1 MKPLKLTM
9 TAFGPYRDA
18 ESIDFARLG
27 DRRLFVI
34 SGNTGAG
41 KTTIFD
47 AICFALYGAAS
58 GEDRADSRMLRS
70 HFADDE
76 THTSVELDFES
87 GGKRYRVFRQMK
99 HRKGA
104 NKSETGEKTELYA
117 FEGEETV
124 PAVDRF
130 MTTEVNA
137 KLLTIIGLT
146 KEQFSQIVMLPQGEF
161 RKLLTSDTDNKEDI
175 LRRIFRTELYEK
187 LEARFQARHR
197 ELADDLKEAR
207 AAAAAVMRQA
217 GDALPMREQS
227 ALAATFRQESYNAVQ
242 MRDAL
247 REEADF
253 YGEQAQLAALRKSEQ
268 AAGLEALQE
277 KLRARLALNAKHEE
291 LAAKRRQGEALAS
304 RQSEIAGLEREL
316 ALSSRAA
323 GLAPYEEQ
331 SSAAEATLAAR
342 RESLKQR
349 QEQFSLAEREY
360 ADASAA
366 HQAEAEKEQA
376 RREVELELHR
386 LAELAP
392 IVDSLDAQRGAI
404 ETLKRREGQALAKL
418 ATAGQALAD
427 RKEWRQRAAAE
438 QQTSEAAV
446 ANLSHKLEELGK
458 LERQGKGVKRLLEL
472 TADIRRWLELESDGE
487 RALESAKAQV
497 YALERRW
504 IEGQAGLLAVH
515 LHDGEA
521 CPVCGSEAHPLK
533 AGMPEDMPSKEE
545 LELAKETLAVAQREL
560 LTAKVQAAA
569 ASGAQ
574 QLEIAELGEFLPAS
588 ATAVSDEPEQA
599 AASLQQLQ
607 SDLRLAWK
615 SRKEEI
621 DGLKAISS
629 RLEQLR
635 SQLGEYDREIE
646 ALETEMDKL
655 RSEAQAIAIEYAASH
670 TSLQKELDRIPE
682 AWRHPVTLRTR
693 LEEQSRR
700 QSEMARAWLA
710 AQHRLQAAS
719 AGLAATKAYSEQAAG
734 LLEEAEQAARDTAA
748 RLMTELDKAGFASAQ
763 AYREAVRTDAQRERL
778 TEETANYRMSVAT
791 VAEAVSVLETEL
803 RDTAWKAADDLLGE
817 IAHAKRLHENA
828 IAEEQAAA
836 RYGMEAKRLAASV
849 ERAASQVGELEA
861 KLEQVLDIYAMM
873 KGDNALKI
881 SFERYILIEYL
892 EQIVAMA
899 NVRLQELS
907 GGQFQLQRSGRLETR
922 GKQSG
927 LGLDVY
933 DAYTGQNRDVKS
945 LSGGEKFNASLCLAL
960 GMTDVIQSHQGGVS
974 IEMMMID
981 EGFGSLDEESLH
993 KAIAALVDLQRA
1005 GRMIG
1010 VISHVQ
1016 ELKEAFPA
1024 CLEVNK
1030 TKEGF
1035 SRTSFVLK

>member
-9 TAFGPYRDA
+9 IAFGPYRDA
-18 ESIDFARLG
+18 ECIDFAELG

-58 GEDRADSRMLRS
+58 GEDRTDSRMLRS

-117 FEGEETV
+117 LDGDTPT

-137 KLLTIIGLT
+137 KLLAIIGLT

-187 LEARFQARHR
+187 LEGRFQSRYR
-197 ELADDLKEAR
+197 ELSDSLKEAL
-207 AAAAAVMRQA
+207 AASAAVMRQA
-217 GDALPMREQS
+217 EEALPKREEGG
-227 ALAATFRQESYNAVQ
+227 LFATFLQESYNASQV
-242 MRDAL
+242 RDAL
-247 REEADF
+247 NAEAGY
-253 YGEQAQLAALRKSEQ
+253 YGEAALEAGKRKNELASSMET
-268 AAGLEALQE
+268 LQE
-277 KLRARLALNAKHEE
+277 KLRAHLSVNAKHEE
-291 LAAKRRQGEALAS
+291 LAVRLKTREALEL
-304 RQSEIAGLEREL
+304 RQAEIAELEREL
-316 ALSSRAA
+316 ALAA
-323 GLAPYEEQ
+323 KADAIVPYAEQ
-331 SSAAEATLAAR
+331 AAEAARALEAR
-342 RESLKQR
+342 REALRQR
-349 QEQFSLAEREY
+349 EEQLAAAEKEQ
-360 ADASAA
+360 AEAIGA
-366 HQAEAEKEQA
+366 HQAEADKDSL

-386 LAELAP
+386 LTELVP
-392 IVDSLDAQRGAI
+392 VVDSLSARRDELAGI
-404 ETLKRREGQALAKL
+404 KRNEAAAAAKLTAATDALA
-418 ATAGQALAD
+418 A
-427 RKEWRQRAAAE
+427 RRQERLGAVME
-438 QQTSEAAV
+438 QQTVEAAAALV
-446 ANLSHKLEELGK
+446 PDAASTLSQ

-472 TADIRRWLELESDGE
+472 ATDIERWREHE
-487 RALESAKAQV
+487 REGARAMEAAGSRVA
-497 YALERRW
+497 ALERRW

-515 LHDGEA
+515 LHDGDA
-521 CPVCGSEAHPLK
+521 CPVCGSEAHPAK
-533 AGMPEDMPSKEE
+533 AVMPKDMPSKEA
-545 LELAKETLAVAQREL
+545 LDAAKEQLAAVQREL
-560 LTAKVQAAA
+560 MTAKAEAAA
-569 ASGAQ
+569 ATGSQRTELQELAE
-574 QLEIAELGEFLPAS
+574 LLPALSFELGE
-588 ATAVSDEPEQA
+588 EPSVA
-599 AASLQQLQ
+599 AMQQLQ
-607 SDLRLAWK
+607 SELRMAWK
-615 SRKEEI
+615 TAKEEL
-621 DGLKAISS
+621 DGLKAKAS
-629 RLEQLR
+629 RLEPLR
-635 SQLGEYDREIE
+635 QTLGRYDQEIDRLGQE
-646 ALETEMDKL
+646 QESL
-655 RSEAQAIAIEYAASH
+655 RASVQSLAIEGAAKESAL
-670 TSLQKELDRIPE
+670 TKELDRVPE
-682 AWRHPVTLRTR
+682 PWRNPVSLRSR
-693 LEEQSRR
+693 LADR
-700 QSEMARAWLA
+700 QRDGTMLARAWQA
-710 AQHRLQAAS
+710 AQQRLQAA
-719 AGLAATKAYSEQAAG
+719 AGQYAAAKAH
-734 LLEEAEQAARDTAA
+734 AEQAVSLIAEAERTAVSTAA
-748 RLMTELDKAGFASAQ
+748 RLREELGKAGFASEQ
-763 AYREAVRTDAQRERL
+763 AYREAFRTDEAKMRL
-778 TEETANYRMSVAT
+778 RS
-791 VAEAVSVLETEL
+791 ETESYRL
-803 RDTAWKAADDLLGE
+803 AAASAVEEAAKLQAELQGTAWSAPDELQKRIATTRAGYEGAMAD
-817 IAHAKRLHENA
+817 
-828 IAEEQAAA
+828 EQAAE
-836 RYGMEAKRLAASV
+836 RYKAEAARLAASV
-849 ERAASQVGELEA
+849 ERVAARAAELEA
-861 KLEQVLDIYAMM
+861 KLAQVHDIYAMM
-873 KGDNALKI
+873 KGDNAIKI

-945 LSGGEKFNASLCLAL
+945 LSGGEKFHASLCLAL

-993 KAIAALVDLQRA
+993 KAIAALVDLQKA

-1024 CLEVNK
+1024 CLAVSK

-1035 SRTSFVLK
+1035 SRTSFLLK